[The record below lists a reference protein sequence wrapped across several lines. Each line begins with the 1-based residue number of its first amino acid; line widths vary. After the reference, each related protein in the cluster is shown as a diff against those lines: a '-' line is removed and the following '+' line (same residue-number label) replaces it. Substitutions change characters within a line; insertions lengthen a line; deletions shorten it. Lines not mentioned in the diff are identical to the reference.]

1 MSGRFLFGMKL
12 IIIYGA
18 PATGKY
24 TVGCEL
30 ARLTGY
36 RLFHNHLSI
45 DYVRPFIEFGTD
57 EFWRVT
63 GEVRHALIAGAA
75 RAGVDLIK
83 TFVYGKGSDDE
94 YFAKTIRAAEENGGE
109 AHLVLLVC
117 DKEERRRRMGNE
129 SRVRLRKLTDP
140 NSVDSS
146 RFIMDQTFERHET
159 LVIDTTELPPE
170 KTARQIM
177 EHYGLSETES
187 GSETNVS

>member
-1 MSGRFLFGMKL
+1 MKL

-24 TVGCEL
+24 TIGTEL
-30 ARLTGY
+30 SRMSGY
-36 RLFHNHLSI
+36 KLFHNHLSI

-75 RAGVDLIK
+75 RAGVDLVK

-94 YFAKTIRAAEENGGE
+94 YFAKTIAAAEDNGGE
-109 AHLVLLVC
+109 VGLVLLLC

-140 NSVDSS
+140 DSVDSS
-146 RFIMDQTFERHET
+146 RFVMDQPYDGRET

-170 KTARQIM
+170 ESARRII
-177 EHYGLSETES
+177 EHFRIPEV
-187 GSETNVS
+187 NDK